1 MIGTNQFKNGIAV
14 LIGGNLYTI
23 VSFQHVKPGKGG
35 AFVRTKLKN
44 MATGGVIDKTF
55 RAGEKVQD
63 AFLEEKK
70 LQYLYRSG
78 NEFHFMDA
86 SNYEQTTLDKA
97 HVGEGADFLKEGLE
111 VSARFYKHKLLEVV
125 LPTFIKLKVVTT
137 EPGVRGDT
145 AKQAMKPAKLETGKT
160 ISVPLFIKESD
171 IIKIDTRTGRY
182 AERV

>member
-1 MIGTNQFKNGIAV
+1 MISTNQFKNGIAIT
-14 LIGGNLYTI
+14 IGGNLYTI

-44 MATGGVIDKTF
+44 MVSGAVIDKTF

-78 NEFHFMDA
+78 NDFHFMDTA
-86 SNYEQTTLDKA
+86 NYEQMTLDKS
-97 HVGEGADFLKEGLE
+97 HVGEGADFLKDGLE
-111 VSARFYKHKLLEVV
+111 VTARLHKHRIIEVT
-125 LPTFIKLKVVTT
+125 LPTFIRLKVVTA
-137 EPGVRGDT
+137 EPGIRGDT
-145 AKQAMKPAKLETGKT
+145 AKQSMKPAKLETGKT

-171 IIKIDTRTGRY
+171 MIKIDTRTGKY
-182 AERV
+182 VERT